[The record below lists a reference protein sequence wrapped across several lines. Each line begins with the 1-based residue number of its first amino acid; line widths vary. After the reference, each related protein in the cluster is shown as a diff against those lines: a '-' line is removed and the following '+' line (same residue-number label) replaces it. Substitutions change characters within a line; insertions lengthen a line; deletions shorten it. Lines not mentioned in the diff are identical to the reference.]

1 MLYKFGTFELDT
13 DLLEFRVSDKV
24 RPLEPQVFDVLRH
37 LVANADRVISRDE
50 LIDVVW
56 AGRAISDAS
65 ISSRINAARKA
76 LGDSGKQQALI
87 KTVPRRGF
95 RFLGNVAIANQTKD
109 IFRGAIGLA
118 GGADD
123 ARRIAG
129 DLDVRYVLEGSVR
142 RDGRRTRVTA
152 QLVDG
157 ENSTHLW
164 AESYDRKIDDVFDI
178 QDEIVKEIITR
189 LRLELSDGEH
199 ALTLSRGTSSVEAWQ
214 YCVQAMEFWLRLNA
228 SDHVGAGELAEKAVE
243 IDPNYAA
250 AWALLAWTHHMD
262 WRLGLGGDSA
272 ATFERAAA
280 LAEKA
285 MSLDDCNPY
294 AIGIST
300 SVVAASGRHD
310 KGIEI
315 TSRGLDLLPGNADV
329 RCYRSYALMNVARYE
344 EAVENFRAALALN
357 PLAPNWYLGGYAR
370 ALLCLGRFDEAL
382 RITDQILAEEPSF
395 YYAWLHRIFIYQKT
409 ALGPIA
415 VLLIN

>member
-1 MLYKFGTFELDT
+1 M
-13 DLLEFRVSDKV
+13 
-24 RPLEPQVFDVLRH
+24 
-37 LVANADRVISRDE
+37 
-50 LIDVVW
+50 
-56 AGRAISDAS
+56 
-65 ISSRINAARKA
+65 
-76 LGDSGKQQALI
+76 
-87 KTVPRRGF
+87 
-95 RFLGNVAIANQTKD
+95 
-109 IFRGAIGLA
+109 
-118 GGADD
+118 
-123 ARRIAG
+123 
-129 DLDVRYVLEGSVR
+129 R
-142 RDGRRTRVTA
+142 RDGRRIRVTA

-214 YCVQAMEFWLRLNA
+214 YCVQAMEFWLHLNT
-228 SDHVGAGELAEKAVE
+228 SNHVGARELAEKAVE

-329 RCYRSYALMNVARYE
+329 RCYRSYALMHVARYE
-344 EAVENFRAALALN
+344 EAVENFRAVLALN

-370 ALLCLGRFDEAL
+370 PLLCLGRFDEAL
-382 RITDQILAEEPSF
+382 RITVQILAEEPSF

>member
-1 MLYKFGTFELDT
+1 M
-13 DLLEFRVSDKV
+13 
-24 RPLEPQVFDVLRH
+24 
-37 LVANADRVISRDE
+37 
-50 LIDVVW
+50 
-56 AGRAISDAS
+56 
-65 ISSRINAARKA
+65 
-76 LGDSGKQQALI
+76 
-87 KTVPRRGF
+87 
-95 RFLGNVAIANQTKD
+95 
-109 IFRGAIGLA
+109 
-118 GGADD
+118 
-123 ARRIAG
+123 
-129 DLDVRYVLEGSVR
+129 R
-142 RDGRRTRVTA
+142 RDGRRIRVTA

-178 QDEIVKEIITR
+178 QDEIVKEIITH

-228 SDHVGAGELAEKAVE
+228 SDHVGARELAEKAVE

-329 RCYRSYALMNVARYE
+329 RCYRSYALMHVARYE
-344 EAVENFRAALALN
+344 EAVENFRAVLALN

-370 ALLCLGRFDEAL
+370 PLLCLGRFDEVL

>member
-357 PLAPNWYLGGYAR
+357 PLAPNWYQGGYAR

>member
-1 MLYKFGTFELDT
+1 M
-13 DLLEFRVSDKV
+13 
-24 RPLEPQVFDVLRH
+24 
-37 LVANADRVISRDE
+37 
-50 LIDVVW
+50 
-56 AGRAISDAS
+56 
-65 ISSRINAARKA
+65 
-76 LGDSGKQQALI
+76 
-87 KTVPRRGF
+87 
-95 RFLGNVAIANQTKD
+95 
-109 IFRGAIGLA
+109 
-118 GGADD
+118 
-123 ARRIAG
+123 
-129 DLDVRYVLEGSVR
+129 
-142 RDGRRTRVTA
+142 
-152 QLVDG
+152 DG

-178 QDEIVKEIITR
+178 QDEIVKEIITH

-199 ALTLSRGTSSVEAWQ
+199 ALTVSRGTSSVEAWQ

-228 SDHVGAGELAEKAVE
+228 SDHVGARELAEKAVE

-329 RCYRSYALMNVARYE
+329 RCYRSYALRYVA
-344 EAVENFRAALALN
+344 NMKKLSKIF
-357 PLAPNWYLGGYAR
+357 
-370 ALLCLGRFDEAL
+370 GRPWRL
-382 RITDQILAEEPSF
+382 IRWRRIGI
-395 YYAWLHRIFIYQKT
+395 
-409 ALGPIA
+409 
-415 VLLIN
+415 

>member
-370 ALLCLGRFDEAL
+370 AFLCLGRFDEAL